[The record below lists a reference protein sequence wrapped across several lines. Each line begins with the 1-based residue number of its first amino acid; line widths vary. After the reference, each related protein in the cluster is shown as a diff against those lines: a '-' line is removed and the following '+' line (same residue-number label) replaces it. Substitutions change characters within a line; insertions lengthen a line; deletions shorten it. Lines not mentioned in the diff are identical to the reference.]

1 MPTISC
7 IVCSS
12 PSKLKCPTCIKLGLK
27 DSFYCSQT
35 CFAADWNTH
44 KTLHVSNEKH
54 NPWPNFSFTGSLRP
68 VYPLS
73 PKRTVPEK
81 IIKPDY
87 ASDPDGFPRSE
98 MAIKGSSQIKV
109 LNAVQIEKMRKVCT
123 ISREVLEEGIK
134 VAKVGATT
142 DEIDRVIHDACI
154 ERNSYPSPLNYYR
167 FPKSCC
173 TSVNEVICHGI
184 PDQYE
189 LKDGDILNIDV
200 SVFHDGFH
208 GDLNETIAMGN
219 VDERGLELVKTTRE
233 CLDLAI
239 AACKPGVLY
248 RDMGNIIQKHA
259 SSHGFSVVK
268 TYCGHGINEYF
279 HCSPNVPHYSKNKA
293 VGVMKP
299 GHTFTIEPMISEG
312 VWQDVLW

>member
-1 MPTISC
+1 M
-7 IVCSS
+7 
-12 PSKLKCPTCIKLGLK
+12 
-27 DSFYCSQT
+27 
-35 CFAADWNTH
+35 
-44 KTLHVSNEKH
+44 
-54 NPWPNFSFTGSLRP
+54 R
-68 VYPLS
+68 
-73 PKRTVPEK
+73 
-81 IIKPDY
+81 PDY
-87 ASDPDGFPRSE
+87 ANDPDGFPRSE

-109 LNAVQIEKMRKVCT
+109 LNAAQIEKMKKVCS
-123 ISREVLEEGIK
+123 ISREVLEEGMK

-208 GDLNETIAMGN
+208 GDLNETMAIGN
-219 VDERGLELVKTTRE
+219 VDARGLELIKTTRE

-268 TYCGHGINEYF
+268 TYCGHGINEFF
-279 HCSPNVPHYSKNKA
+279 HCAPSVPHYSKNKA
-293 VGVMKP
+293 IGVMKP

>member
-1 MPTISC
+1 MPVC

-12 PSKLKCPTCIKLGLK
+12 PSKLKCPTCIKLGLN
-27 DSFYCSQT
+27 DSFYCSQG
-35 CFAADWNTH
+35 CFASDWNKH
-44 KTLHVSNEKH
+44 KVCHVSNEQH
-54 NPWPNFSFTGSLRP
+54 NPFPNFSFTGPLRP

-73 PKRTVPEK
+73 PTRIVPEA
-81 IIKPDY
+81 IMRPDY
-87 ASDPDGFPRSE
+87 ANDPDGYPRSE

-109 LNAVQIEKMRKVCT
+109 LNALQIEKMKKICA
-123 ISREVLEEGIK
+123 ISREVLEEGMK
-134 VAKVGATT
+134 LAKVGTTT

-154 ERNSYPSPLNYYR
+154 ERSSYPSPLNYYK

-208 GDLNETIAMGN
+208 GDLNETMAIGN
-219 VDERGLELVKTTRE
+219 VDARGLELIKTTRE

-268 TYCGHGINEYF
+268 TYCGHGINEFF
-279 HCSPNVPHYSKNKA
+279 HCAPNVPHYSKNKA
-293 VGVMKP
+293 IGVMKP

>member
-1 MPTISC
+1 M
-7 IVCSS
+7 
-12 PSKLKCPTCIKLGLK
+12 GLK

-35 CFAADWNTH
+35 CFADNWNDH
-44 KTLHVSNEKH
+44 KRAHTSNSKY
-54 NPWPNFSFTGSLRP
+54 NPWPQFHYTGSLRP
-68 VYPLS
+68 IYPLS
-73 PKRTVPEK
+73 SPRLVPDS
-81 IIKPDY
+81 IMKPDY
-87 ASDPDGFPRSE
+87 ANDPNGYPRSE

-109 LNAVQIEKMRKVCT
+109 LNSSQIEKMKKVCS

-154 ERNSYPSPLNYYR
+154 ERNSYPSPLNYYN

-173 TSVNEVICHGI
+173 TSLNEVICHGI

-200 SVFHDGFH
+200 SVFHNGFH
-208 GDLNETIAMGN
+208 GDLNETLPIGN
-219 VDERGLELVKTTRE
+219 VDARGLELVQTTRE

-259 SSHGFSVVK
+259 SAHGFSVVK
-268 TYCGHGINEYF
+268 TYCGHGINEHF

-293 VGVMKP
+293 IGVMKP